1 MLEFN
6 TSLKNIDLSGT
17 FSVFLICFK
26 KFIKK
31 FVFRCH
37 FLETEIDDNCISKLA
52 NVLKINKTLK
62 SIDLYSKK
70 N

>member
-6 TSLKNIDLSGT
+6 TTLKNIDLSGT

-26 KFIKK
+26 KFKK
-31 FVFRCH
+31 TFFCRC
-37 FLETEIDDNCISKLA
+37 DISKLA